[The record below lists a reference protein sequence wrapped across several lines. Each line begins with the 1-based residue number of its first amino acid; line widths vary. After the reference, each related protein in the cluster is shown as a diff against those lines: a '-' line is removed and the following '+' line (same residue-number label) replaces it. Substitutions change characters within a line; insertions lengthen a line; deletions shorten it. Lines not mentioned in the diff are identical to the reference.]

1 VLLDDVGHCLHAIG
15 VRTRREEAHGAASP
29 RTRLPFVQDVRLS
42 GVKPLLGLE
51 RMHALP
57 RWLFRDEAIMP
68 RVGGPA
74 QQGRQGSCPRGATT
88 RQGERLPGPICP
100 ATRAKHMVPWH

>member
-68 RVGGPA
+68 RVG
-74 QQGRQGSCPRGATT
+74 
-88 RQGERLPGPICP
+88 ERLPGPICP